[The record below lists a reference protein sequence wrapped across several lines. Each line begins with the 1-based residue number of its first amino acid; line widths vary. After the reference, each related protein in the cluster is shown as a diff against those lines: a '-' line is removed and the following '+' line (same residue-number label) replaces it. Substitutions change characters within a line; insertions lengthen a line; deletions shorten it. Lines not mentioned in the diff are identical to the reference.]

1 MHSGWQKQLARLL
14 SNIFNPFLVST
25 TLVVL
30 ISLRSAVSTVEAIKW
45 SLIALALSTL
55 PIFLIVLYLVRSD
68 RLESIFINVRR
79 QRHKIYLLSGLCG
92 AATCIVLYYLEAP
105 LVLVVAF
112 LAGITAVVVFMGINL
127 WWKISVH
134 TAFAASAITLL
145 VLLYGP
151 AAALTGLLLPL
162 IGWSRIE
169 LEHHSL
175 TQVATGAVLSVLIV
189 LGIFY
194 LFGLVGN
201 GARI

>member
-1 MHSGWQKQLARLL
+1 
-14 SNIFNPFLVST
+14 
-25 TLVVL
+25 
-30 ISLRSAVSTVEAIKW
+30 VEAIKW